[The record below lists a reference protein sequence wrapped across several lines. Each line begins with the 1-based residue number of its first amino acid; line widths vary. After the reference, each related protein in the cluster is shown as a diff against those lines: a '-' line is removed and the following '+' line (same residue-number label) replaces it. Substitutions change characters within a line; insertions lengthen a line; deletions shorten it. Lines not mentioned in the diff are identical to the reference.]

1 MTDLKWSDYDFEEFD
16 EFDGL
21 TVTYVGEDASGKNKV
36 DKYNYYINGDNFYL
50 LNELKIAKE
59 SMKEVVKERYKTAL
73 VLTAVSILAQQKID
87 KKDDDQQE
95 DIKKVRMA
103 TRAISR
109 IILPLIQVLGSLTEQ
124 DIILSD
130 E

>member
-1 MTDLKWSDYDFEEFD
+1 
-16 EFDGL
+16 
-21 TVTYVGEDASGKNKV
+21 
-36 DKYNYYINGDNFYL
+36 
-50 LNELKIAKE
+50 
-59 SMKEVVKERYKTAL
+59 MKEVIKERYKTAL

-124 DIILSD
+124 DLILSD